1 MTCNVGT
8 ARMVIAVW
16 VVAGLLSLA
25 GALVYAELAAMMPSA
40 GGDYGWTRFFVASA
54 GGLAGLAA
62 GFAIFLNVIA
72 GGVFG
77 TRVTTLA
84 VLGYHLDVSGL
95 QVMAIAS
102 IAVVTAIN
110 CAAITVGGRIASV
123 LAALKSAL
131 VVGVGVGAMLLAR
144 GTWAHFALTD
154 TGGACEGV
162 TAAARGGFAG
172 FGAAM
177 LGALWAYNGWA
188 DLSFVAE
195 EVRDPGRT
203 LPRATIL
210 ASMAL

>member
-1 MTCNVGT
+1 MVEHENGASTKQLFGPELAPHWQRST
-8 ARMVIAVW
+8 YGFLARRRGVVYTWTIA
-16 VVAGLLSLA
+16 LLSLA

-40 GGDYGWTRFFVASA
+40 GGEYVFIRDAYGRVWGFLYGWTRFFVASA

-110 CAAITVGGRIASV
+110 CAAITVGGRK
-123 LAALKSAL
+123 L
-131 VVGVGVGAMLLAR
+131 LLAIRR
-144 GTWAHFALTD
+144 GQRND
-154 TGGACEGV
+154 
-162 TAAARGGFAG
+162 
-172 FGAAM
+172 
-177 LGALWAYNGWA
+177 
-188 DLSFVAE
+188 
-195 EVRDPGRT
+195 
-203 LPRATIL
+203 RA
-210 ASMAL
+210 